1 MSSKVKTRP
10 LTTKQKI
17 FVKHIIDNP
26 KQSATKAA
34 LAAYNITEAGS
45 TARTIAA
52 QNLAK
57 PSIVSALAAHNQLI
71 ENTLINTVNDY
82 KESEKIPERSLAV
95 DTAKYIHDKIHG
107 KATQRVEQTTTG
119 VTLTIDLT
127 SALTGVEP
135 EQLTDK

>member
-1 MSSKVKTRP
+1 MKKPAKAKP
-10 LTTKQKI
+10 LTYKQKI

-26 KQSATKAA
+26 KESATKAA
-34 LAAYNITEAGS
+34 LKAYNISPEGS

-57 PSIVSALAAHNQLI
+57 PSIVSALANHNQTI

-82 KESEKIPERSLAV
+82 SNSDKLGERSLAV

-107 KATQRVEQTTTG
+107 RATQKIEQHTTG
-119 VTLTIDLT
+119 VTLNLDLT
-127 SALTGVEP
+127 SSLGSDLQQAE
-135 EQLTDK
+135 